1 MLKIPYN
8 YAFFVIWENGFKDK
22 DQIIKYLRNEKGI
35 EIIRI
40 EKLVVDNIKEFVLN
54 LYACDS
60 VPLKHLFQKIKY
72 LYKLRPEV
80 LTIFVKN
87 YNYQESVIGE
97 GNFRKTQCKYIDQI
111 KITIR
116 NKFNPRHSDVNFK
129 SEPLN
134 VGVSHNH
141 IIHSSDSEEQVDY
154 FLKMLGY
161 RKGIRLLEGQFK
173 DLPFKAPYYLKRP
186 KGFIFKTIPINRI
199 KASILILNKDGLV
212 SHEDTHIEKT
222 PHFKTIN
229 SGQNNYENYLETFLH
244 TSLLCDYSLENFN
257 KLNALPLKRIKD
269 FDRVIVKKKK
279 DYFLILDGLHRT
291 SILLNKGI
299 KTINCIVFK
308 Y

>member
-97 GNFRKTQCKYIDQI
+97 GNFRKTQCKYIG
-111 KITIR
+111 R
-116 NKFNPRHSDVNFK
+116 
-129 SEPLN
+129 
-134 VGVSHNH
+134 
-141 IIHSSDSEEQVDY
+141 
-154 FLKMLGY
+154 
-161 RKGIRLLEGQFK
+161 
-173 DLPFKAPYYLKRP
+173 
-186 KGFIFKTIPINRI
+186 
-199 KASILILNKDGLV
+199 
-212 SHEDTHIEKT
+212 
-222 PHFKTIN
+222 
-229 SGQNNYENYLETFLH
+229 
-244 TSLLCDYSLENFN
+244 
-257 KLNALPLKRIKD
+257 
-269 FDRVIVKKKK
+269 
-279 DYFLILDGLHRT
+279 
-291 SILLNKGI
+291 
-299 KTINCIVFK
+299 
-308 Y
+308 